1 MSFSVGDLA
10 QRLGCSIVGDA
21 ALILT
26 DVRPL
31 SEAGPAQLTFVGDRK
46 QLGKVAAA
54 QAGAVIVSSKL
65 ADQLDAGRTWLV
77 AADAQSAFIQAMLLF
92 RPQPSRQVTGV
103 SLRANVAATAIVGKD
118 VNIAPGAFV
127 GEHAVIGDGCDIGP
141 NSVVGDRCR
150 LGQEVTIHATAVLYR
165 EVAVGDRSIIHSGA
179 IIGADGFGYR
189 FVEGRYERIP
199 HTGTVVIED
208 DVEIGACT
216 TIDRAMVGE
225 TRIGSGT
232 KLDNLI
238 MIGHNCRL
246 GKHNAFASQVGLAGS
261 VTSGDYVR
269 CAGQVGIA
277 DHLHLGTGSTLGAKA
292 GVMND
297 IPDGSHQI
305 GSPSQPTKEMFR
317 TVLHIGK
324 LPEIIQQLKTLTAQV
339 AELQNEQSAGTSQSR
354 PGASEAA

>member
-1 MSFSVGDLA
+1 MTFSVGDLA
-10 QRLGCSIVGDA
+10 QRLGCSIIGDA
-21 ALILT
+21 ALNLT

-31 SEAGPAQLTFVGDRK
+31 CEAGPSHLTFVGDRK
-46 QLGKVAAA
+46 QLGKVAAT
-54 QAGAVIVSSKL
+54 QAGAVIVAKKL
-65 ADQLDAGRTWLV
+65 ADSLETGRTWLI
-77 AADAQSAFIQAMLLF
+77 APDAQYAFIQAMLLF
-92 RPQPSRQVTGV
+92 RPQPLREVTGV
-103 SLRANVAATAIVGKD
+103 SPRAHVAATATVGND

-141 NSVVGDRCR
+141 NAVVSDRCR
-150 LGQEVTIHATAVLYR
+150 LGQGVTIHATAVLYR
-165 EVAVGDRSIIHSGA
+165 EVAIGDRSIIHSGA
-179 IIGADGFGYR
+179 VIGADGFGYR
-189 FVEGRYERIP
+189 FLEGRYERIP
-199 HTGTVVIED
+199 HTGTVVIEE

-225 TRIGSGT
+225 TRIGAGT

-305 GSPSQPTKEMFR
+305 GVPCQPEKETFR
-317 TVLHIGK
+317 MLLNVSK
-324 LPEIIQQLKTLTAQV
+324 LPDILQQLKTLSKQV
-339 AELQNEQSAGTSQSR
+339 AELQQAGTAGPQSHI
-354 PGASEAA
+354 AIHKAA

>member
-1 MSFSVGDLA
+1 
-10 QRLGCSIVGDA
+10 
-21 ALILT
+21 LT

-31 SEAGPAQLTFVGDRK
+31 SEAGPSHLTFVGDRK
-46 QLGKVAAA
+46 QLARVAAA

-65 ADQLDAGRTWLV
+65 ADSLDAGRTWLV
-77 AADAQSAFIQAMLLF
+77 AADAQLAFIQAMLLF
-92 RPQPSRQVTGV
+92 RPQPGRQVTGI
-103 SLRANVAATAIVGKD
+103 SPRANVAATATIGKD

-141 NSVVGDRCR
+141 NAVVGDRCK
-150 LGQEVTIHATAVLYR
+150 LGRDVTIHATAVLYR
-165 EVAVGDRSIIHSGA
+165 EVAIGDRSIIHSGA

-189 FVEGRYERIP
+189 FIEGRYERIP
-199 HTGTVVIED
+199 HTGTVVLEE

-225 TRIGSGT
+225 TRIGAGT

-297 IPDGSHQI
+297 IPEGSHQI
-305 GSPSQPTKEMFR
+305 GAPCQPAKEMFR
-317 TVLHIGK
+317 AVLNVSK
-324 LPEIIQQLKTLTAQV
+324 LPEIMQQLKTLTRQV
-339 AELQNEQSAGTSQSR
+339 AELQQEQAAGPQSQIGVR
-354 PGASEAA
+354 KAA

>member
-21 ALILT
+21 ALNLT

-31 SEAGPAQLTFVGDRK
+31 SEAGTSHLTFVGDKK
-46 QLGKVAAA
+46 QLGQVAAT
-54 QAGAVIVSSKL
+54 QAGAVIVSSKMADAL
-65 ADQLDAGRTWLV
+65 APGRTWII
-77 AADAQSAFIQAMLLF
+77 APDAQYAFIQAMLLF

-103 SLRANVAATAIVGKD
+103 SPRANVASTATIGSD
-118 VNIAPGAFV
+118 VNIAAGAFV

-141 NSVVGDRCR
+141 NAVVGDRCQ
-150 LGQEVTIHATAVLYR
+150 LGHNVTLHATAVLYR
-165 EVAVGDRSIIHSGA
+165 EVAIGDRSIIHSGA
-179 IIGADGFGYR
+179 VIGADGFGYR
-189 FVEGRYERIP
+189 FIEGRYERIP
-199 HTGTVVIED
+199 HTGTVIIEE

-216 TIDRAMVGE
+216 TIDRAMVGS
-225 TRIGSGT
+225 TRIGAGT

-297 IPDGSHQI
+297 IPDGSRQI
-305 GSPSQPTKEMFR
+305 GAPCQPDKDMFR
-317 TVLHIGK
+317 MVLNVNK
-324 LPEIIQQLKTLTAQV
+324 LPEIIQQLKTLTKQV
-339 AELQNEQSAGTSQSR
+339 DELQREHAAGSES
-354 PGASEAA
+354 PIGARKTA

>member
-1 MSFSVGDLA
+1 MTFSVGDLA
-10 QRLGCSIVGDA
+10 QRLGCTIVGDA
-21 ALILT
+21 AIELS

-31 SEAGPAQLTFVGDRK
+31 SEAGPAHLSFVGDRK
-46 QLGKVAAA
+46 LLGKVASSR
-54 QAGAVIVSSKL
+54 AGAMIVSQKM
-65 ADQLDAGRTWLV
+65 AEALDAGRTWLV
-77 AADAQSAFIQAMLLF
+77 AQDAQLAFIRAMLLF
-92 RPQPSRQVTGV
+92 RPQAPRTVSGV
-103 SLRANVAATAIVGKD
+103 SPRANIAASAVIGRD

-127 GEHAVIGDGCDIGP
+127 GENAVVGDGCDIGP
-141 NSVVGDRCR
+141 NAVVSERCR
-150 LGQEVTIHATAVLYR
+150 LGSEVTIHATAVLYR
-165 EVAVGDRSIIHSGA
+165 DVTVGNRSIIHSGA
-179 IIGADGFGYR
+179 VIGADGFGYR
-189 FVEGRYERIP
+189 FVDGRYERIP
-199 HTGTVVIED
+199 HTGTVVLED

-225 TRIGSGT
+225 TRIGEGT

-297 IPDGSHQI
+297 IPDGSHQL
-305 GSPSQPTKEMFR
+305 GAPCQPEKEMFR
-317 TVLHIGK
+317 MLLNVGK
-324 LPEIIQQLKTLTAQV
+324 LPDIVQQLKTLTRQV
-339 AELQNEQSAGTSQSR
+339 AELERLQASGAHAEQPSA
-354 PGASEAA
+354 A

>member
-1 MSFSVGDLA
+1 MYSVGDLA
-10 QRLGCSIVGDA
+10 QRLGCSVLGDA
-21 ALILT
+21 DRVLS

-31 SEAGPAQLTFVGDRK
+31 SEAGADHLSFVGDRK
-46 QLGKVAAA
+46 QLGRAAESAAGAMIVPSKVAE
-54 QAGAVIVSSKL
+54 S
-65 ADQLDAGRTWLV
+65 LDAGRTWLV
-77 AADAQSAFIQAMLLF
+77 AGDAQLAFIQAMLLF
-92 RPQPSRQVTGV
+92 RPQSERVVTGI
-103 SLRANVAATAIVGKD
+103 SPRAHVAASAVIGRD

-127 GEHAVIGDGCDIGP
+127 GEDVVIGDRCDIGP
-141 NSVVGDRCR
+141 NAVVGDRCR
-150 LGQEVTIHATAVLYR
+150 LASDVVIHATAVLYR
-165 EVAVGDRSIIHSGA
+165 ETTIGDRSIIHSGA
-179 IIGADGFGYR
+179 VIGADGFGYR
-189 FVEGRYERIP
+189 FSSGRYERIP
-199 HTGTVVIED
+199 HTGVVVIED

-297 IPDGSHQI
+297 IPEGSHQI
-305 GSPSQPTKEMFR
+305 GVPCQPEKETFR
-317 TVLHIGK
+317 MLLNVSK
-324 LPEIIQQLKTLTAQV
+324 LPDILQQLKSLNRQV
-339 AELQNEQSAGTSQSR
+339 QELERRLAAGEIQESTSA
-354 PGASEAA
+354 A

>member
-1 MSFSVGDLA
+1 MAFTVEQLA
-10 QRLGCSIVGDA
+10 QQLGCAVLGDPTRR
-21 ALILT
+21 LV

-31 SEAGPAQLTFVGDRK
+31 SEAGDEHVTFVGDRK
-46 QLGKVAAA
+46 QLGKAS
-54 QAGAVIVSSKL
+54 QSSAGAIVVPRKL
-65 ADQLDAGRTWLV
+65 GDSLDASRTWLV
-77 AADAQSAFIQAMLLF
+77 ADDAQAVFIRAMLLF
-92 RPQPSRQVTGV
+92 RPLKPRATTGISPGAHV
-103 SLRANVAATAIVGKD
+103 SSTAQIGRD
-118 VNIAPGAFV
+118 VNILPGAYV
-127 GEHAVIGDGCDIGP
+127 GEHAVLGDRCDIGP
-141 NSVVGDRCR
+141 GAVVGDGCR
-150 LGQEVTIHATAVLYR
+150 LEEEVIVHANAVLYHDISIG
-165 EVAVGDRSIIHSGA
+165 ARSIIHSGA
-179 IIGADGFGYR
+179 VIGADGFGYR
-189 FVEGRYERIP
+189 FADGRYERIP
-199 HTGTVVIED
+199 HTGTVVIES

-225 TRIGSGT
+225 TRIGEGT

-305 GSPSQPTKEMFR
+305 GVPCQPEKDTFR
-317 TVLHIGK
+317 MLLNVSK
-324 LPEIIQQLKTLTAQV
+324 LPDILQQLKTLTKQV
-339 AELQNEQSAGTSQSR
+339 AELQRQQASGEHAEQPSA
-354 PGASEAA
+354 A

>member
-1 MSFSVGDLA
+1 MAISVGDLA

-21 ALILT
+21 ALSLA

-31 SEAGPAQLTFVGDRK
+31 SEAGPTHLTFIGDRK
-46 QLGKVAAA
+46 QLSKVSGSL
-54 QAGAVIVSSKL
+54 AGAVIVSSKL
-65 ADQLDAGRTWLV
+65 ADSLESGRTWLV
-77 AADAQSAFIQAMLLF
+77 AADAQYAFIQAMLIF
-92 RPQPSRQVTGV
+92 RPQPVRQLTGI
-103 SLRANVAATAIVGKD
+103 SHRANVATTAVIGKD

-127 GEHAVIGDGCDIGP
+127 GEHAVIGNGCEIGP
-141 NSVVGDRCR
+141 NAVVSDRCR
-150 LGQEVTIHATAVLYR
+150 LGANVTLHATAVLYR
-165 EVAVGDRSIIHSGA
+165 EVVIGDRSIIHSGA
-179 IIGADGFGYR
+179 VIGADGFGYR
-189 FVEGRYERIP
+189 FIEGRYERIP
-199 HTGTVVIED
+199 HTGTVVIEE

-225 TRIGSGT
+225 TRIGAGT

-277 DHLHLGTGSTLGAKA
+277 DHLHLGTGCTLGAKA

-305 GSPSQPTKEMFR
+305 GAPSQPAKEMFR
-317 TVLHIGK
+317 TVLHVGK

-339 AELQNEQSAGTSQSR
+339 AELQKAQSADSSQPH
-354 PGASEAA
+354 PGATEAA

>member
-1 MSFSVGDLA
+1 MKFSVGDLA
-10 QRLGCSIVGDA
+10 QRLGCSIIGNA
-21 ALILT
+21 ALELS

-31 SEAGPAQLTFVGDRK
+31 AEAGPGHLAFIGDRK
-46 QLGKVAAA
+46 QLGKV
-54 QAGAVIVSSKL
+54 QSSHAGAVIVASKL
-65 ADQLDAGRTWLV
+65 SEGLSAERTWIV
-77 AADAQSAFIQAMLLF
+77 AADAQLAFIQAMLLF
-92 RPQPSRQVTGV
+92 RPQAERRVTGV
-103 SLRANVAATAIVGKD
+103 SERANVAATAVVGHA

-127 GEHAVIGDGCDIGP
+127 GEHAIIGDGCDIGP
-141 NSVVGDRCR
+141 NAVVSDRCR
-150 LGQEVTIHATAVLYR
+150 LGREVTIHATAVLYR
-165 EVAVGDRSIIHSGA
+165 EVVVGDRSIIHSGA
-179 IIGADGFGYR
+179 VIGADGFGYR
-189 FVEGRYERIP
+189 FVAGRYERIP
-199 HTGTVVIED
+199 HTGTVVIEE

-225 TRIGSGT
+225 TRIGAGT

-305 GSPSQPTKEMFR
+305 GVPCQPEKEMFR
-317 TVLHIGK
+317 TLLHVGK
-324 LPEIIQQLKTLTAQV
+324 LPDILQQLKTLTRQV
-339 AELQNEQSAGTSQSR
+339 AELEKQAAIAQPTEQTR
-354 PGASEAA
+354 AA